1 MEKLIGKLEAKLQ
14 LLELTHE
21 QTESIFSTRI
31 TEKIRRLK
39 EAFQTIVIGTEE
51 S

>member
-1 MEKLIGKLEAKLQ
+1 MDTLIGKLEAKLQ

-21 QTESIFSTRI
+21 KTESIFSTRI

-51 S
+51 R